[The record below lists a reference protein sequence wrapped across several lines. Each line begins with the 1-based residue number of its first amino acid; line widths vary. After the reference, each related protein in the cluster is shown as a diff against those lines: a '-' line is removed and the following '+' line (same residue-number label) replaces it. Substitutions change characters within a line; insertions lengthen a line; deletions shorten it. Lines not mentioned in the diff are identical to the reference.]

1 MYNIIK
7 ASQNDRRALFLNTA
21 QKMGLHEAIVEK
33 DFWVC
38 LTLDYLFHRCKWKD
52 AFLFKGGTSLSKA
65 YGLIRR
71 FSEDIDLVMDWRL
84 LGYEKDEPWRPR
96 SKTQQDLFNHEA
108 IDRSAAFLHDQFLPA
123 LQQDLSAILGED
135 AHVEINDDPN
145 VIDFHYPHIFDAGSI
160 LQAIRLEMGS
170 LADWT
175 PSQERAITP
184 YVAQEYPR
192 IFRQAD
198 TTVRTATAE
207 RTLWEKVT
215 ILHQEAN
222 RPENRPMPKRYAR
235 HYYDLYCI
243 ANSPHV
249 ETAFQDI
256 PLLYRVIDFK
266 MKFYPRAWARY
277 EEAKQGRI
285 RLMPPSYNLPVLR
298 DDYQHIQDM
307 IFGDRPSFDELLAF
321 LQSFE
326 RTLQEKMTA

>member
-38 LTLDYLFHRCKWKD
+38 LTLDYLFHRCKWRD

-108 IDRSAAFLHDQFLPA
+108 IDRSAAFLHDQFLPV

-145 VIDFHYPHIFDAGSI
+145 VIDFYYPHIFDAGSI
-160 LQAIRLEMGS
+160 LQAIRLEMGA

-175 PSQERAITP
+175 PSQERTITP

-198 TTVRTATAE
+198 TAVRTATAE
-207 RTLWEKVT
+207 RTFWEKVT

-277 EEAKQGRI
+277 EDAKQGRI

-298 DDYQHIQDM
+298 DDYQHMQDM

-321 LQSFE
+321 LQRFE
-326 RTLQEKMTA
+326 RTLQGKMTS